1 MRATAAG
8 RCSQVP
14 CACSASPSFS
24 WPRPWAQTIWSGD
37 RHLTTWGL
45 LLFAVGAT
53 FLFVAFHL
61 GARRRALQTADGLAQ
76 MRGATAALA
85 RISPAFAAAGIV
97 LIAAGLPFLLWW
109 LLPASPAWDVFGTP
123 FAAVAATAVGIFLYG
138 ALALISGLRMDR
150 GSWPRLPFILYG
162 GASVLLGASTLA
174 DLFSEPYVIFTPSAA
189 LLIEDSLDR
198 FFGSWGLWALVT
210 GGLPC
215 LGRGDRRRQVPPRW
229 SSRRSVG
236 GRLLPGPGR
245 LGFHRARK
253 HVPVLDGNG
262 HDHSRRVPYAI
273 RIELADL

>member
-14 CACSASPSFS
+14 CLLGFAFVFVAASMGADHMVWRS
-24 WPRPWAQTIWSGD
+24 TY
-37 RHLTTWGL
+37 LTTWGL

-138 ALALISGLRMDR
+138 ALALI
-150 GSWPRLPFILYG
+150 
-162 GASVLLGASTLA
+162 
-174 DLFSEPYVIFTPSAA
+174 
-189 LLIEDSLDR
+189 
-198 FFGSWGLWALVT
+198 
-210 GGLPC
+210 
-215 LGRGDRRRQVPPRW
+215 
-229 SSRRSVG
+229 
-236 GRLLPGPGR
+236 
-245 LGFHRARK
+245 
-253 HVPVLDGNG
+253 
-262 HDHSRRVPYAI
+262 
-273 RIELADL
+273 